1 MVRKF
6 CRPSFIWGNCRGW
19 ASSHLV
25 ELGHIFFPASCA
37 ACGQDI
43 SFTSEAGKERPN
55 AACSLCENCVA
66 AFTDTSPRC
75 DHCGLPK
82 CSESSCNL
90 CQKLIDKLG
99 VKNIL
104 WQRMFVLGSYKD
116 CLRAGVIAGKKP
128 SGEALVEALS
138 NLLVSQRTSMKEL
151 SVDAVIPVP
160 MHWRKRWVRGTNSAD
175 IMAKQIAS
183 SLRVPYRCDI
193 QCKRL
198 KRPQK
203 LLSAKMRT
211 ANMAG
216 RFHVKGSQLKG
227 KRVLVVDDVA
237 TTGAT
242 LSAITHC
249 LLEIGATVVY
259 AAVLARTD
267 EVTNYAGKR

>member
-99 VKNIL
+99 VNNIL
-104 WQRMFVLGSYKD
+104 WQRMFVLGGYKD

-138 NLLVSQRTSMKEL
+138 KLLVSQRTSMKEL

-160 MHWRKRWVRGTNSAD
+160 MHWWKRWVRGTNSAD

-193 QCKRL
+193 QCTRL

>member
-6 CRPSFIWGNCRGW
+6 CRPSSIWDNCRGW
-19 ASSHLV
+19 ASCHLA
-25 ELGHIFFPASCA
+25 ELEQIFFPVSCA

-198 KRPQK
+198 KSPQK

-211 ANMAG
+211 VNMAG
-216 RFHVKGSQLKG
+216 RFHVKGNQLKG

>member
-6 CRPSFIWGNCRGW
+6 CRPSSVWEKCRGW
-19 ASSHLV
+19 ASCHLI
-25 ELGHIFFPASCA
+25 ELEQIFFPASCS

-43 SFTSEAGKERPN
+43 FLTSEVGKEKSN
-55 AACSLCENCVA
+55 VACSLCENCVA
-66 AFTDTSPRC
+66 AFSDSSLRC
-75 DHCGLPK
+75 DRCGLPK
-82 CSESSCNL
+82 CSGSSCEH
-90 CQKLIDKLG
+90 CQRLVDQLG
-99 VKNIL
+99 IKNIL
-104 WQRMFVLGSYKD
+104 WQRIFVLGSYND

-138 NLLVSQRTSMKEL
+138 RLLVSQRTSMKEL
-151 SVDAVIPVP
+151 RVDAVIPVP

-175 IMAKQIAS
+175 IMARQIAS

-193 QCKRL
+193 RCKRL

-203 LLSAKMRT
+203 LSSAKMRT
-211 ANMAG
+211 VNMAG
-216 RFHVKGSQLKG
+216 MFYARGNQLKG

-259 AAVLARTD
+259 AAVLARTN
-267 EVTNYAGKR
+267 EVTNHDSKQ